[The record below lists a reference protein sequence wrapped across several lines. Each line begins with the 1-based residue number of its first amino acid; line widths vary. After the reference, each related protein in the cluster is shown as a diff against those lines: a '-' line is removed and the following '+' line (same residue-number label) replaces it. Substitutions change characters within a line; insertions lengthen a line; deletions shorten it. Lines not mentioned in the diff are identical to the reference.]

1 MMRDDWGSMGA
12 AMPLMMLIMLL
23 FWVAIIVGSVW
34 LVRWAWTRSR
44 PDHSEGADAMEVAS
58 RRYAR
63 GELTREEYRRLR
75 DELTSSQGGTV
86 S

>member
-23 FWVAIIVGSVW
+23 FWAAIIVGSVW

-44 PDHSEGADAMEVAS
+44 PDYSEGAQAMEIVS

-63 GELTREEYRRLR
+63 GELTSEEYRRLR